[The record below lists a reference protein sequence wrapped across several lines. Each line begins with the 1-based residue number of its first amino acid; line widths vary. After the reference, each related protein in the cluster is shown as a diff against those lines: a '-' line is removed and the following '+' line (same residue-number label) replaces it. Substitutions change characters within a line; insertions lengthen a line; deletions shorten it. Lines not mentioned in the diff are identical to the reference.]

1 MNNSIYRIKLLNKKK
16 LEETKQ
22 EPVQEPVQEPIQE
35 TVQEIKVVNEN
46 NMSLEDK
53 LKILPQH
60 LVPQLMELLNK
71 EKEKIN
77 L

>member
-1 MNNSIYRIKLLNKKK
+1 MNNSNFRIKLLNKKK
-16 LEETKQ
+16 LEEIKQ
-22 EPVQEPVQEPIQE
+22 EPVQEAVQEPVQE
-35 TVQEIKVVNEN
+35 TKAVNEN

-71 EKEKIN
+71 KKN
-77 L
+77 

>member
-1 MNNSIYRIKLLNKKK
+1 MNNSNFRIKLLNKKK
-16 LEETKQ
+16 LEEKNQ
-22 EPVQEPVQEPIQE
+22 EPVQE
-35 TVQEIKVVNEN
+35 TVQENKIVNEN

-71 EKEKIN
+71 EKN
-77 L
+77 